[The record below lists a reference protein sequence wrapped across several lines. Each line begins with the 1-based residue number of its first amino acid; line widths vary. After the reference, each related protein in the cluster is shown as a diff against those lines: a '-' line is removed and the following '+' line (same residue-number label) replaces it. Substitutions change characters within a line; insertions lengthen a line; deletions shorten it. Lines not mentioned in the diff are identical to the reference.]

1 MNHASRRK
9 TVSDHSKTLYSIQKN
24 SWPRFGRIS
33 LLWNAL
39 QGWRLLY
46 VAGLLA
52 IIGEVLFTF
61 SSPMVVKIT
70 IDSVIG
76 TSPPAIQMPIK
87 AVVEPLLGK
96 NFSGGGLIPLP
107 ESAVVAGADENS
119 QWIWRPWLRSHLW
132 VMGLAF
138 VCMIL
143 LQALFSFIAA
153 LCINT
158 AAEEAAKRLRDR
170 LYHHIQYLPYET
182 LLRSQTGDWLQ
193 RCTSDVDTVRRFIAF
208 EFVELFRTLTLVG
221 FAFPIMLSLSGTL
234 TLWGSIVMPIILGF
248 SFFFQRIVERLF
260 LIADEREGIL
270 SGIVQEN
277 VTGVRVVRAFARQQY
292 ELERFA
298 KANTN
303 VRDQVYKLITW
314 LAFYWGFSS
323 FLGLLQIA
331 LLLGAGLQL
340 YTAGTI
346 TLGLLILFL
355 TYEQQVLWPV
365 RQFGRILA
373 DTGKTRVALGRIA
386 ELLVLEKERDLD
398 YDIKNDSFI
407 AQPDFSASSIEFRD
421 VSFTYPDGTEVL
433 KHISFTVNPDEHL
446 AIVGPTGSGK
456 STLVHLLLRFYEPTD
471 GTIFIGGR
479 DIRTIPKKELRNRI
493 SIVLQDSFLYGKTVR
508 ENILIGYPDV
518 GETGLIEAA
527 KKAAFHHV
535 ALGFQDGYETMVGE
549 RGVTLSGGQRQRLAL
564 ARALLRQSP
573 ILVLDDSLS
582 AVDTETDRLIREAIG
597 NGSQGVKNTGP
608 ATTTIIIAHRL
619 TTLAEADT
627 ILVLEAGRITGM
639 GSHDKLIQQPGFYQ
653 RLATLQSAVHEM

>member
-1 MNHASRRK
+1 
-9 TVSDHSKTLYSIQKN
+9 
-24 SWPRFGRIS
+24 
-33 LLWNAL
+33 
-39 QGWRLLY
+39 
-46 VAGLLA
+46 
-52 IIGEVLFTF
+52 
-61 SSPMVVKIT
+61 
-70 IDSVIG
+70 
-76 TSPPAIQMPIK
+76 
-87 AVVEPLLGK
+87 
-96 NFSGGGLIPLP
+96 
-107 ESAVVAGADENS
+107 
-119 QWIWRPWLRSHLW
+119 
-132 VMGLAF
+132 
-138 VCMIL
+138 
-143 LQALFSFIAA
+143 
-153 LCINT
+153 
-158 AAEEAAKRLRDR
+158 
-170 LYHHIQYLPYET
+170 
-182 LLRSQTGDWLQ
+182 
-193 RCTSDVDTVRRFIAF
+193 
-208 EFVELFRTLTLVG
+208 
-221 FAFPIMLSLSGTL
+221 
-234 TLWGSIVMPIILGF
+234 MPIILGF

-433 KHISFTVNPDEHL
+433 KHISFTVNPGEHL

>member
-1 MNHASRRK
+1 
-9 TVSDHSKTLYSIQKN
+9 
-24 SWPRFGRIS
+24 
-33 LLWNAL
+33 
-39 QGWRLLY
+39 
-46 VAGLLA
+46 
-52 IIGEVLFTF
+52 
-61 SSPMVVKIT
+61 
-70 IDSVIG
+70 
-76 TSPPAIQMPIK
+76 
-87 AVVEPLLGK
+87 
-96 NFSGGGLIPLP
+96 
-107 ESAVVAGADENS
+107 
-119 QWIWRPWLRSHLW
+119 
-132 VMGLAF
+132 
-138 VCMIL
+138 
-143 LQALFSFIAA
+143 
-153 LCINT
+153 
-158 AAEEAAKRLRDR
+158 
-170 LYHHIQYLPYET
+170 
-182 LLRSQTGDWLQ
+182 
-193 RCTSDVDTVRRFIAF
+193 
-208 EFVELFRTLTLVG
+208 
-221 FAFPIMLSLSGTL
+221 
-234 TLWGSIVMPIILGF
+234 
-248 SFFFQRIVERLF
+248 
-260 LIADEREGIL
+260 
-270 SGIVQEN
+270 
-277 VTGVRVVRAFARQQY
+277 
-292 ELERFA
+292 
-298 KANTN
+298 
-303 VRDQVYKLITW
+303 
-314 LAFYWGFSS
+314 
-323 FLGLLQIA
+323 
-331 LLLGAGLQL
+331 
-340 YTAGTI
+340 
-346 TLGLLILFL
+346 LFL

-398 YDIKNDSFI
+398 YDIRNDSFI
-407 AQPDFSASSIEFRD
+407 AQPDYSASSIEFRD

-433 KHISFTVNPDEHL
+433 KHISFTVNPGEHL

-471 GTIFIGGR
+471 GTILIGGR

-518 GETGLIEAA
+518 EETGLIEAA

-597 NGSQGVKNTGP
+597 KGSQGAKNTGP

-639 GSHDKLIQQPGFYQ
+639 GSHDRLIQQPGFYQ